1 MRDLIERMEAD
12 VRVQLAPKPRR
23 LAHSL
28 SVADESVRL
37 ARVYG
42 VDEDCARM
50 AGLVHDW
57 YKVLDGPAT
66 IALARERGIDMGVAL
81 ELVEPLLHGILAA
94 RDLPARYPDAPAC
107 VWQAVERHTTA
118 HAHMSPLD
126 MVVFVADGI
135 EPGRK
140 SYPALESLRAMVGSA
155 PLDDLFWASF
165 TSGVQYVI
173 ATERYLYPGT
183 IDIYNALALERA
195 NS

>member
-1 MRDLIERMEAD
+1 
-12 VRVQLAPKPRR
+12 
-23 LAHSL
+23 
-28 SVADESVRL
+28 
-37 ARVYG
+37 
-42 VDEDCARM
+42 
-50 AGLVHDW
+50 
-57 YKVLDGPAT
+57 
-66 IALARERGIDMGVAL
+66 
-81 ELVEPLLHGILAA
+81 
-94 RDLPARYPDAPAC
+94 
-107 VWQAVERHTTA
+107 
-118 HAHMSPLD
+118 

-155 PLDDLFWASF
+155 PLDDLFWVSF